1 MGRRSKKTILPLV
14 LTASAIGAVVGGSTP
29 AFSQALPGPVLPAI
43 SDPATL
49 ARLTADLSYPNSSQR
64 FFEAGNAQIELEIQ
78 RLLDDDQPE
87 PTLTVAPDIKEQFE
101 D

>member
-1 MGRRSKKTILPLV
+1 MISV
-14 LTASAIGAVVGGSTP
+14 VAVALGNATS
-29 AFSQALPGPVLPAI
+29 AFSQTLPSPVLPAI

-64 FFEAGNAQIELEIQ
+64 FFEAGNAQIELEIR
-78 RLLDDDQPE
+78 RLLEDEQPE
-87 PTLTVAPDIKEQFE
+87 PLLTIRSDTREQFE

>member
-1 MGRRSKKTILPLV
+1 MRQRSKKTILPLMIAASVVAV
-14 LTASAIGAVVGGSTP
+14 LGRATP
-29 AFSQALPGPVLPAI
+29 AFSQAIPGPVLPAI

-64 FFEAGNAQIELEIQ
+64 FFEAGNAQFELEIR
-78 RLLDDDQPE
+78 RLLEDDQTE
-87 PTLTVAPDIKEQFE
+87 PMLTVAPDIKEQFE